1 MVAAAGAGALL
12 LVAPSAPSRTS
23 CLSFQFSSTPWQG
36 YIKRSR
42 SPHVPPVSTYPV
54 GSPSEPWPQRPTKPG
69 KWCVNESHVNRTKR
83 RKKKQECCI
92 KSRHLF
98 FFLTADAHAARHRFG
113 GEVRRKRSEMPTRR
127 RNRMTPLAAIF
138 RGSSLFFFTQGVE
151 DGFQHINGVIDDERS
166 EP

>member
-1 MVAAAGAGALL
+1 MCRQYPHIQWVHH
-12 LVAPSAPSRTS
+12 PSRD
-23 CLSFQFSSTPWQG
+23 LRDPPNRVNGVLMNHMLIEQKEG
-36 YIKRSR
+36 KRNR
-42 SPHVPPVSTYPV
+42 SAVLNHA
-54 GSPSEPWPQRPTKPG
+54 
-69 KWCVNESHVNRTKR
+69 
-83 RKKKQECCI
+83 I
-92 KSRHLF
+92 FF